1 MTELK
6 GEEKALSSP
15 PRNKAILEPVKKKS
29 KRSKP
34 LIRR

>member
-6 GEEKALSSP
+6 GASKALDAP